1 MSGGYFLPVIV
12 VLLGSAIAIGTPTSG
27 CLLALIPVI
36 GFLLVKHVLTMV
48 IVGGEVLLDAARIL
62 ALIVLALLQPR
73 LILIELD
80 ELLLD
85 LGSLLIRHLEVELK
99 GIELGRH
106 IAGAGDGLCD
116 FIALENNLQDFITT
130 RARAE
135 VVDSTEVN
143 LALLLTHVCESLT
156 TALAVA
162 GVVESR
168 RSRRRRHLWSFVWL
182 EDIG

>member
-1 MSGGYFLPVIV
+1 
-12 VLLGSAIAIGTPTSG
+12 
-27 CLLALIPVI
+27 
-36 GFLLVKHVLTMV
+36 MV

-116 FIALENNLQDFITT
+116 FIALENDLQDLIAA

-135 VVDSTEVN
+135 VVDITKVN
-143 LALLLTHVCESLT
+143 
-156 TALAVA
+156 
-162 GVVESR
+162 
-168 RSRRRRHLWSFVWL
+168 
-182 EDIG
+182 